1 MTRPGVHR
9 SGPAAHDPPRGVTRS
24 VVVLAAGL
32 LLSALAMLAIGGTD
46 SALESLALLA
56 PLGGAALTG
65 AHLGASHPG
74 WLGTLPRRFG
84 VGIALVL
91 GQLLVAVLVGTQLMF
106 ISRHDAWV
114 TAALLLFAALI
125 AGRAAQL
132 LAGSVRRDVGTIRD
146 GLLAVERGRRDVQL
160 TTGGRD
166 ELTELAEA
174 ANHMIATL
182 AGEEASRDA
191 ADASRREVM
200 AALSHDLRTPITSLQ
215 LMTEAINDG
224 VVDQDTIARYLPAM
238 QTHVRAL
245 GVLVDD
251 LFELSRLE
259 AGQIAWSVES
269 VALAELVDD
278 AVTALEPDAD
288 AKGVALSAQLGD
300 GALSARGSRDKL
312 QRVLFNLLQN
322 AIRHTPA
329 DGTITVHAAPAGPE
343 IEVEVRDTGR
353 GIDAGERSRV
363 FDPFFRGA
371 GDAARSGPGSGLGLA
386 IARAIVEAHGGRIW
400 IEPGRPGTRVR
411 FRVPAWSSP

>member
-1 MTRPGVHR
+1 
-9 SGPAAHDPPRGVTRS
+9 
-24 VVVLAAGL
+24 
-32 LLSALAMLAIGGTD
+32 
-46 SALESLALLA
+46 
-56 PLGGAALTG
+56 
-65 AHLGASHPG
+65 
-74 WLGTLPRRFG
+74 
-84 VGIALVL
+84 
-91 GQLLVAVLVGTQLMF
+91 
-106 ISRHDAWV
+106 
-114 TAALLLFAALI
+114 
-125 AGRAAQL
+125 
-132 LAGSVRRDVGTIRD
+132 
-146 GLLAVERGRRDVQL
+146 
-160 TTGGRD
+160 
-166 ELTELAEA
+166 
-174 ANHMIATL
+174 MIATL

-224 VVDQDTIARYLPAM
+224 MVDQETVARYLPAM

-259 AGQIAWSVES
+259 AGQIAWTVES

-288 AKGVALSAQLGD
+288 ARGVALTAQVGGGLRP
-300 GALSARGSRDKL
+300 ARGSRDKL

-329 DGTITVHAAPAGPE
+329 DGSVTVRAALAGEE
-343 IEVEVRDTGR
+343 IEVEVMDTGR
-353 GIDAGERSRV
+353 GIDASERGRV
-363 FDPFFRGA
+363 FDPFFRGG
-371 GDAARSGPGSGLGLA
+371 GDAARSAPGSGLGLA

-400 IEPGRPGTRVR
+400 IEPGQPGTRVR